1 MKIIRA
7 SEIGAYLYCARA
19 WWYRRQGHE
28 PANQAEL
35 AAGTEVHEQ
44 HGRAVLAAGL
54 TRALAVLL
62 LLIALAVLTAFCTGQ
77 ILGN

>member
-19 WWYRRQGHE
+19 WWYRRQGYR

-35 AAGTEVHEQ
+35 AAGTEVHQQ

-62 LLIALAVLTAFCTGQ
+62 LLIALALLAATCTAR
-77 ILGN
+77 LL